1 MKKVTGCE
9 FLLRSIL
16 ELYKGYKLC
25 VIVRCDILTL
35 PTQLPKTA
43 FVIHESPISMVAEG
57 FGTLCHN

>member
-9 FLLRSIL
+9 FLLSSIL
-16 ELYKGYKLC
+16 DLYKGYKL
-25 VIVRCDILTL
+25 IVRYDILTL

-43 FVIHESPISMVAEG
+43 FVIHESLISMVAEG